1 MNSKSNARLVGF
13 IKQSPVLF
21 RAARA
26 VRRTVRRG
34 LVALHLAQ
42 PSTPELSD
50 QAAQIQARSS
60 QLPRPPAP
68 GQKVLFFSLRDWT
81 THLAWET
88 TIAHG
93 LIQRGAECEFFLCT
107 REQPICDVLNWHDRS
122 PAICDFCSRSTRDL
136 MTKSG
141 LPHRLLRDFVTPA
154 DLTAARAAV
163 SACQPADYE
172 HFTYAGFPLGDFV
185 QPSTARFLLT
195 GTLGEDAAS
204 REIFRDFLISA
215 VLMLEASRRLLD
227 AVQPQIVFLLN
238 GLFFA
243 ERIMLELARQRG
255 LQVVTYEV
263 GFLND
268 TVIMAHDR
276 PVVDLEI
283 AGLWAEVK
291 GLALTARQAA
301 RLDGY
306 LEARRRGRD
315 SGSVS
320 YWPSLEE
327 DRARI
332 CTELHLD
339 PSRKIVTL
347 LSNILWDT
355 AIYRRDIGF
364 QGMFDWITRTIDF
377 FATRPDVQLIVRIHP
392 AEVRLV
398 GQTTR
403 ERVHHLLK
411 ERYPVLPPN
420 VVVVPAE
427 SGISS
432 YVLMQLSTLG
442 LVYTS
447 TTGLEMALMG
457 APVIVAGQT
466 HYRGKGFTYD
476 ATSPAHYQSLIDTL
490 LSGAHETN
498 REDTLEWARRY
509 AHAFFFRFMIPFPLV
524 SRLGR
529 NINRLNYQSL
539 SDLAPGKDA
548 SLDLICSGIL
558 EGRDFILN
566 EDALG

>member
-1 MNSKSNARLVGF
+1 MNSNSYARLLGF
-13 IKQSPVLF
+13 VKQFPVLF

-26 VRRTVRRG
+26 ARGTVQRG
-34 LVALHLAQ
+34 LVALHLAR
-42 PSTPELSD
+42 PSVPELSS
-50 QAAQIQARSS
+50 QAAQIQARSR
-60 QLPRPPAP
+60 QLSRPPVLGP
-68 GQKVLFFSLRDWT
+68 KVLFFSLRDWS

-122 PAICDFCSRSTRDL
+122 PAICDFCARSTREL
-136 MTKSG
+136 MVKSG

-154 DLTAARAAV
+154 DLAAARAAV
-163 SACQPADYE
+163 SACRPEDYE
-172 HFTYAGFPLGDFV
+172 HFTYAGLPLGDFV

-195 GTLGEDAAS
+195 GALGQDPAS
-204 REIFRDFLISA
+204 REIYRDFLISA

-243 ERIMLELARQRG
+243 ERIMLELARRRD

-276 PVVDLEI
+276 PVVDLQI
-283 AGLWAEVK
+283 AELWAEVK
-291 GLALTARQAA
+291 GQALTAAQAA

-315 SGSVS
+315 SASVS

-332 CTELHLD
+332 CTALHLD

-377 FATRPDVQLIVRIHP
+377 FAARPDVQLVVRIHP

-403 ERVHHLLK
+403 ERVHHLLR

-420 VVVVPAE
+420 IVVVPAE
-427 SGISS
+427 SEISS

-457 APVIVAGQT
+457 VPVVVAGQT

-476 ATSPAHYQSLIDTL
+476 ATSPAHYHSLIDAL
-490 LSGAHETN
+490 LSGAHEAN
-498 REDTLEWARRY
+498 REGYLELARRY

-529 NINRLNYQSL
+529 NVNRLNYQSF

-558 EGRDFILN
+558 DGQAFILG
-566 EDALG
+566 EDALS

>member
-1 MNSKSNARLVGF
+1 
-13 IKQSPVLF
+13 
-21 RAARA
+21 
-26 VRRTVRRG
+26 
-34 LVALHLAQ
+34 
-42 PSTPELSD
+42 
-50 QAAQIQARSS
+50 
-60 QLPRPPAP
+60 
-68 GQKVLFFSLRDWT
+68 
-81 THLAWET
+81 
-88 TIAHG
+88 
-93 LIQRGAECEFFLCT
+93 
-107 REQPICDVLNWHDRS
+107 
-122 PAICDFCSRSTRDL
+122 

-154 DLTAARAAV
+154 DTDGRAERSQRVSPQTMSISPMPDFHWETSYSPRRRVSCSPAPSARTR
-163 SACQPADYE
+163 
-172 HFTYAGFPLGDFV
+172 H
-185 QPSTARFLLT
+185 R
-195 GTLGEDAAS
+195 AS
-204 REIFRDFLISA
+204 LRDFLISA

-291 GLALTARQAA
+291 GLALTASQAA

-377 FATRPDVQLIVRIHP
+377 FATRPDVQLIVRI
-392 AEVRLV
+392 
-398 GQTTR
+398 
-403 ERVHHLLK
+403 
-411 ERYPVLPPN
+411 PPGR
-420 VVVVPAE
+420 
-427 SGISS
+427 S
-432 YVLMQLSTLG
+432 Q
-442 LVYTS
+442 
-447 TTGLEMALMG
+447 
-457 APVIVAGQT
+457 AG
-466 HYRGKGFTYD
+466 GPD
-476 ATSPAHYQSLIDTL
+476 NA
-490 LSGAHETN
+490 
-498 REDTLEWARRY
+498 
-509 AHAFFFRFMIPFPLV
+509 
-524 SRLGR
+524 
-529 NINRLNYQSL
+529 
-539 SDLAPGKDA
+539 
-548 SLDLICSGIL
+548 
-558 EGRDFILN
+558 
-566 EDALG
+566 